1 MGREAL
7 CVMNP
12 SMRPSLFRSSRNRIC
27 FPAYCAT
34 CSSHGTATSPK
45 QFPLTAIMLGAQ
57 AVHDPAPSAPPEA
70 RWLESGWL
78 PQARRKRNHGQAKRR
93 RDGTDRG
100 GDRAEGRRRK
110 LIGVL
115 VRSQNMPDNVMRD
128 MGDRLHKPFPWIH
141 PNRSGGCCLETPGI
155 DGSCWCGSAAFS
167 AIDILVIEI
176 RSDRQSKKPLFAN
189 TPAPAL
195 CRT

>member
-1 MGREAL
+1 
-7 CVMNP
+7 
-12 SMRPSLFRSSRNRIC
+12 MRPSLFRSSTRRNRIC

-34 CSSHGTATSPK
+34 CSSGSHGTATSPK

-115 VRSQNMPDNVMRD
+115 VRSQNMPDNVMRV
-128 MGDRLHKPFPWIH
+128 WATTCT
-141 PNRSGGCCLETPGI
+141 NRSR
-155 DGSCWCGSAAFS
+155 GSIQIGRAAV
-167 AIDILVIEI
+167 AWKLQVLMVLVG
-176 RSDRQSKKPLFAN
+176 A
-189 TPAPAL
+189 AL
-195 CRT
+195 RHFRPSISLS